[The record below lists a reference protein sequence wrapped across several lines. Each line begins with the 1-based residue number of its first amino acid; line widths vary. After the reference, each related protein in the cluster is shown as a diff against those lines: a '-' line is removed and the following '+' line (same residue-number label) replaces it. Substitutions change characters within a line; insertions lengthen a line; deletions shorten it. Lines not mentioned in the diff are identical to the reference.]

1 MSRKTLA
8 ITHLLGN
15 AILLWL
21 AYYWLGVGESTIS
34 RLIWSALLAVLML
47 AAAVW
52 LHGSG
57 FSDFKTALQNLLPL
71 CVFAIIVLTFY
82 GVLAWWKDY
91 SSAPAFK
98 IASYITLKLRK
109 PLKPATVQTIF
120 NGILWL
126 VRWWILPSYLLP
138 SAAKVA
144 SDGWQGYR
152 RFQASIRWLYWIEV
166 IALLLAG
173 IWLPLK
179 LIVWVPALTSFSMQM
194 MSFIIRAAVAYLLF
208 VTSCLLLEHFSASA
222 ALTHAPSAP
231 VPSPKHPAA
240 PDSQPAHAAAHDE
253 ASNQTPRDS

>member
-126 VRWWILPSYLLP
+126 VRWWILVTFSHLP
-138 SAAKVA
+138 QRSRAMGGKDTAVSKPLSA
-144 SDGWQGYR
+144 G
-152 RFQASIRWLYWIEV
+152 
-166 IALLLAG
+166 
-173 IWLPLK
+173 
-179 LIVWVPALTSFSMQM
+179 
-194 MSFIIRAAVAYLLF
+194 FIG
-208 VTSCLLLEHFSASA
+208 S
-222 ALTHAPSAP
+222 
-231 VPSPKHPAA
+231 K
-240 PDSQPAHAAAHDE
+240 
-253 ASNQTPRDS
+253 